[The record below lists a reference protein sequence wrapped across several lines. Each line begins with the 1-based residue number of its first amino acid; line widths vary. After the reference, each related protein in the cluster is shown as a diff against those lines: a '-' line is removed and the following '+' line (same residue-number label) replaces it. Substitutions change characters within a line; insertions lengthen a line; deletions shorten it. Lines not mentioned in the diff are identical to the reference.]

1 MESEFYEAYAQSVR
15 KNSTKQSLQRL
26 EDSNTAKICFF
37 LLCMRPHIEARK
49 FRSVSELVSLFIRI
63 EELDSERKRFLKE
76 NDAARRSLEGQF
88 RDICSE
94 DGLKLRTKGRPRK
107 ILSVGT

>member
-1 MESEFYEAYAQSVR
+1 
-15 KNSTKQSLQRL
+15 
-26 EDSNTAKICFF
+26 
-37 LLCMRPHIEARK
+37 MRPHIEARK

-107 ILSVGT
+107 ILSVGRNDPNYSGGEM